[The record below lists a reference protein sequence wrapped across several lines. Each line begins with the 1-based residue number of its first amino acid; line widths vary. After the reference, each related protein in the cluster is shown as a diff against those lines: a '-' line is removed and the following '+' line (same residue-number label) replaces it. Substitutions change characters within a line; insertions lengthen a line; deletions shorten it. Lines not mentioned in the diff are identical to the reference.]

1 MHHELLAW
9 LDVLDSVT
17 YYQILGVDFS
27 AEHDEIKAA
36 FHVFAEAFH
45 PDLHAMSAGHEQRAA
60 HEIFKRG
67 VEAYR
72 VLLDPPSRAAYD
84 EALGEGDVR
93 PKALSSM
100 RPPPPPARDDT
111 FREELV
117 SISARPFARRAQ
129 ELAQGHEYGQAKLY
143 LNLALFHDPKSAT
156 LLAFKSHLEKMASAK
171 G

>member
-17 YYQILGVDFS
+17 YYQILGVEFS

-36 FHVFAEAFH
+36 FHEFAESFH
-45 PDLHAMSAGHEQRAA
+45 PDAHAMSAGHEQKAA
-60 HEIFKRG
+60 HQIFKRG

-84 EALGEGDVR
+84 AALGEGEVR
-93 PKALSSM
+93 PRSLSSM

-117 SISARPFARRAQ
+117 ALSARPFARRAD
-129 ELAQGHEYGQAKLY
+129 ELARAREYGQAKLY
-143 LNLALFHDPKSAT
+143 VNLALFHDPKSAT
-156 LLAFKSHLEKMASAK
+156 LLAFRAFLEKKAAAK
-171 G
+171 A